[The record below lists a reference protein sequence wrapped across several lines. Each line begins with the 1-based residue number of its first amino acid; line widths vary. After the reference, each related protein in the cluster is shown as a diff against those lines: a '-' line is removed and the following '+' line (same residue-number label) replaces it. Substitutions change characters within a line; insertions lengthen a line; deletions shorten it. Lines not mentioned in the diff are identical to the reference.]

1 MLVTRNSP
9 FALFAYGFRPF
20 FLLVGVTAIVAI
32 VPWLRFI
39 SGGGWPT
46 TMPPPELWHA
56 HEMLFALVS
65 AAVAGFLLTAVP
77 DWAGRRGYSGPPL
90 ISLTLL
96 WIAGRIALALYRLLP
111 PALAASIDLAFFPAL
126 GLWLAPALL
135 RGGRRNA
142 HLLIFLAVLFVSNLL
157 VHLQLVDGTETART
171 GLILA
176 VDTYLLMIGV
186 IGGRIIPAFTVN
198 ALRRRDPTQSM
209 ASRGVVDYAAVVSL
223 VLVLVTDLV
232 LPRSITA
239 GMVALAAA
247 GLQAA
252 RLARWRGWRL
262 LDTPIIWVLHLAYGW
277 LAVGLLLKGI
287 DFLTGASAAHGWLH
301 ALTVGTIA
309 TMILAVMTRAS
320 LGHTGRPLTAA
331 KPVVAAYWLLGLAAL
346 ARAVGP
352 ALPSPWYPD
361 SILGAGVCWLLAFGL
376 YLLVYLPILVRPRA
390 DNKPG

>member
-1 MLVTRNSP
+1 MTRKAP
-9 FALFAYGFRPF
+9 LALFAYGFRPF

-39 SGGGWPT
+39 AGGGWPAA
-46 TMPPPELWHA
+46 MPTPALWHA
-56 HEMLFALVS
+56 HEMLFAVVS

-77 DWAGRRGYSGPPL
+77 GWTGRRGYSGVPL

-96 WIAGRIALALYRLLP
+96 WLAGRLALALYRLLP

-142 HLLIFLAVLFVSNLL
+142 VFLVFLSILFVSNLL
-157 VHLQLVDGTETART
+157 VHLQLADEADTARI

-198 ALRRRDPTQSM
+198 ALRRRDPSLSM
-209 ASRGVVDYAAVVSL
+209 PGRGIVDYAAIISL
-223 VLVLVTDLV
+223 VLVLLMDLV
-232 LPRSITA
+232 LPRSIAA
-239 GMVALAAA
+239 GIAALAAA
-247 GLQAA
+247 GLQGL
-252 RLARWRGWRL
+252 RLARWRGWRI
-262 LDTPIIWVLHLAYGW
+262 LDTPIVWVLHLAYGW
-277 LAVGLLLKGI
+277 LVVGLLLKGI
-287 DFLTGASAAHGWLH
+287 YFVTGASAAHGWLH

-309 TMILAVMTRAS
+309 TMVLAVMTRAA
-320 LGHTGRPLTAA
+320 LGHAGRPLTAA
-331 KPVVAAYWLLGLAAL
+331 KPVVAAYCLLGLAAL
-346 ARAVGP
+346 ARAIGP
-352 ALPSPWYPD
+352 ALPPPWYPD
-361 SILGAGVCWLLAFGL
+361 SILAAGVCWLLAFGL
-376 YLLVYLPILVRPRA
+376 YLLAYLPILVSPRA